1 MSAEDRAWVLSG
13 GFGFENLALTRRP
26 RPAPGP
32 GEVLVRVEAL
42 SLNYR
47 DLLLVQGQ
55 YDPRMSLP
63 RVPLSDAA
71 GVVVEVGQG
80 CSRFK
85 TGDAV
90 SPIFAPTWHDGE
102 PPADILSHALGHRR
116 DGVAAEHVVLPE
128 ADLVAIAGGLDA
140 TEAATLPCA
149 GVTAWHALTT
159 GPGAIRPGDTVVVQ
173 GTGGV
178 SIFALQIARAAG
190 ARVVVTSSDDSKLS
204 RARALGAELGIN
216 YRTTPQWGKGVRAH
230 TGGRGADHVVEVG
243 GAGTLSESLAAV
255 RAGGRISIIGVLAG
269 RQAPLDVTSILMRG
283 VTLQGIFVGSR
294 AHAEAL
300 QRAVSASGLKPVVDR
315 VFDFEAL
322 PEALAH
328 LQSGSH
334 FGKIAL
340 RLGRQ

>member
-1 MSAEDRAWVLSG
+1 VSAEDRAWVMSG
-13 GFGFENLALTRRP
+13 AFGFDHLELTRRP
-26 RPAPGP
+26 RPEPGP
-32 GEVLVRVEAL
+32 GEVLVQVEAL

-47 DLLLVQGQ
+47 DLLLVQGR

-71 GVVVEVGQG
+71 GVVVEVGAG
-80 CSRFK
+80 CTRFQ
-85 TGDAV
+85 TGDRV

-116 DGVAAEHVVLPE
+116 DGVAAEHVVFPE
-128 ADLVAIAGGLDA
+128 ADLVALPAGLDFI
-140 TEAATLPCA
+140 EAATLPCA

-159 GPGAIRPGDTVVVQ
+159 GPGAIRPGDTVLVQ

-178 SIFALQIARAAG
+178 SLFALQLARLSG
-190 ARVVVTSSDDSKLS
+190 ARVIVTSSDDEKLA
-204 RARALGAELGIN
+204 RARTLGAELGIN
-216 YRTTPQWGKGVRAH
+216 YRTTPQWGKAVRAH
-230 TGGRGADHVVEVG
+230 TAGRGADHIVEVG
-243 GAGTLSESLAAV
+243 GAGTLAESLAAV

-269 RQAPLDVTSILMRG
+269 RQAPIDVTSILMRG

-294 AHAEAL
+294 AHFEGL
-300 QRAVSASGLKPVVDR
+300 QRAVGASGLRPVVDR

-322 PEALAH
+322 PAALAH
-328 LQSGSH
+328 LETGRH